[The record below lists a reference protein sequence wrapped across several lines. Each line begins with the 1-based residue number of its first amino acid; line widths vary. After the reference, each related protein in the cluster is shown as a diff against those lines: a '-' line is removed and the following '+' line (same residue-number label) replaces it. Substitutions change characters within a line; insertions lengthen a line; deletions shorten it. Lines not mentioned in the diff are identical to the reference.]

1 MKDRLV
7 SELRGAYAEFL
18 ASFFFVFFAAGSV
31 SAAVSAVEPSTVAI
45 NASGATVEPA
55 NYSLAIGF
63 AITILAFSI
72 GDVSG
77 GHINPA
83 VTLAFAV
90 TRNISVTRAALYMT
104 FQLLGGLAGG
114 AALLGA
120 VGEHNYHSGIG
131 LAPDVTPG
139 GGFSLE
145 FMGTLLLVF
154 VVFNVAVWAGEPVQ
168 TDLKG
173 WTISALAPLPIGWA
187 VTVAHLAI
195 GPFTGSG
202 INPMRVL
209 GAVAFESDAWWESNG
224 HALWIWM
231 AGPLLASFVG
241 PLTYLSLY
249 GTVKPGS
256 ADKVARTEPAAA
268 ATEQPNTEM
277 IDRSITRSCDV
288 DRATAGNSSSY
299 PSQAL

>member
-1 MKDRLV
+1 MKDRLL

-18 ASFFFVFFAAGSV
+18 ASFFLVFFAAGSV
-31 SAAVSAVEPSTVAI
+31 SAAVSAVEPTA
-45 NASGATVEPA
+45 ATVEPT

-63 AITILAFSI
+63 AITILAFAI

-90 TRNISVTRAALYMT
+90 TGNISLTRSALYMT
-104 FQLLGGLAGG
+104 LQLLGGLAGG
-114 AALLGA
+114 ATLLGA
-120 VGEHNYHSGIG
+120 VGEHNYHYHSGIG
-131 LAPDVTPG
+131 LAPDVTPA
-139 GGFSLE
+139 GGFALE
-145 FMGTLLLVF
+145 FMGTFLLTF
-154 VVFNVAVWAGEPVQ
+154 VVFNVAVWSGEPLQ
-168 TDLKG
+168 TDVKG

-187 VTVAHLAI
+187 VMVAYLAI
-195 GPFTGSG
+195 GPFTGAG

-224 HALWIWM
+224 HALWIWV

-256 ADKVARTEPAAA
+256 AGKVARTDPAAA
-268 ATEQPNTEM
+268 ATEQPSTEM
-277 IDRSITRSCDV
+277 IDR
-288 DRATAGNSSSY
+288 TAAVNSSD
-299 PSQAL
+299 LRI